1 MDMRDSM
8 ELGSSWDK
16 SERYRRLVAAI
27 LLRRRIL
34 GWGSFFFIFLSPLV
48 MFASLDNFTL
58 FDAYFG
64 VYLLVLLASALQ
76 WRRSTDLRAGLWLEA
91 ELFSPVFAF
100 SLMLLSGLMA
110 ALLLFWLI
118 SVKFAVQFQII
129 FIDYSPMLIILLA
142 MLAAMYPLRRYR
154 RRKYENVRVRF
165 VRGKRDDVVAA
176 IRSGLDSAK
185 IDYRYSVSGSQWTT
199 VRPSFLFGSSPGR
212 VDVRVVNRWSVAI
225 YKTVDPISGFVVS
238 PTIDGVIDDSL
249 HALEKTGTR

>member
-1 MDMRDSM
+1 MPNGMYRA
-8 ELGSSWDK
+8 SSWDK
-16 SERYRRLVAAI
+16 SERYRRFVVATM
-27 LLRRRIL
+27 LRRRVI
-34 GWGSFFFIFLSPLV
+34 GWGSFFFILFSPVV
-48 MFASLDNFTL
+48 MFASLDDFLL

-64 VYLLVLLASALQ
+64 VYFLFVLVGAILAKRPAGSK
-76 WRRSTDLRAGLWLEA
+76 AGLWLEV
-91 ELFSPVFAF
+91 ELFSPVYTF

-129 FIDYSPMLIILLA
+129 FIDYSPMLIILLT
-142 MLAAMYPLRRYR
+142 MLVAMYPLRRYR

-165 VRGKRDDVVAA
+165 VRGKGDDVVAA

-199 VRPSFLFGSSPGR
+199 VRPSFLFGSSPRR
-212 VDVRVVNRWSVAI
+212 VDVRMVNRWNVAV
-225 YKTVDPISGFVVS
+225 YKTVDPISGCVIS

-249 HALEKTGTR
+249 DASEKTGPR